1 MTAQQLKNS
10 ILQMAVQGKL
20 VPQDPD
26 DEPAS
31 VLLERIRAEKE
42 KLIKEGKIKKEKN
55 PSVIFRGSDNL
66 PYEKIGKEVRCIADE
81 IPFEIPDSWEWVRLG
96 NVGSTNIGLTYSPS
110 DKCLTEGIVVLRSN
124 NIKNG
129 LMDYND
135 CLRVSCQVPERALI
149 NKGDILICARNGS
162 RSLVGKAA
170 IVDQEGMAF
179 GAFMAKYSSPFN
191 PYVHLFI
198 ESPVFRNQLDG
209 VNTETINQITQE
221 MLKNQLIPLPPLAEQ
236 KRIVEK
242 IEELLPH
249 IEEYGK
255 TESKVSKLNAEF
267 PEQLKKS
274 ILQWAIQGKL
284 VQQNPNDEPA
294 SFLLERIRAEKAK
307 LIKEGKIK
315 KDKNESVIFRRDNS
329 HYTLQGKNEV
339 CIDDKIPFDLPD
351 GWAWCNLQMVTTN
364 IHYGYTASAAPT
376 GNSKLLRI
384 TDIQNNAVNW
394 EDVPFC
400 TVTPNELEGYQLHN
414 RDIMIA
420 RTGGTIGKTYIVRN
434 LNETAVFASYLI
446 RAIPVPHINEEYL
459 KIFMESPFYWKQLKD
474 FSSGTGQPNVN
485 GNSLKNLL
493 LPLPPLEE
501 QERIVQFYFE
511 FLPTVISLT
520 EFSL

>member
-20 VPQDPD
+20 VPQDPT

-81 IPFEIPDSWEWVRLG
+81 IPFEIPNSWEWVRLETA
-96 NVGSTNIGLTYSPS
+96 VLTEMGQSPS
-110 DKCLTEGIVVLRSN
+110 GDSVSSASLGIEFH
-124 NIKNG
+124 
-129 LMDYND
+129 
-135 CLRVSCQVPERALI
+135 Q
-149 NKGDILICARNGS
+149 
-162 RSLVGKAA
+162 GK
-170 IVDQEGMAF
+170 VFF
-179 GAFMAKYSSPFN
+179 GEKFLQKS
-191 PYVHLFI
+191 
-198 ESPVFRNQLDG
+198 
-209 VNTETINQITQE
+209 NQITSQPSKIVE
-221 MLKNQLIPLPPLAEQ
+221 AGTILLCVRAPVGKVNVTQRKICIGRGLCGIAPIIDIESDFLYYLLESYENIFIKKATGTTFVAITAEVVKKQLIPLPPLAEQ
-236 KRIVEK
+236 KRIVAK

-249 IEEYGK
+249 IKEYGK
-255 TESKVSKLNAEF
+255 AESKVSKLNVEF

-284 VQQNPNDEPA
+284 VPQNPDDEPA
-294 SFLLERIRAEKAK
+294 SVLLERIRAEKAK

-400 TVTPNELEGYQLHN
+400 TVTPSELEGYQLHN

>member
-1 MTAQQLKNS
+1 MFFNKSSN
-10 ILQMAVQGKL
+10 
-20 VPQDPD
+20 
-26 DEPAS
+26 
-31 VLLERIRAEKE
+31 
-42 KLIKEGKIKKEKN
+42 
-55 PSVIFRGSDNL
+55 NL

-96 NVGSTNIGLTYSPS
+96 NICNFGECINAEPGVIPDEAWVLDLEDIEKDTGRLIQIKTKKETKCTSTKHAFDAGQILYSKLRPYLNKVVIAPNS
-110 DKCLTEGIVVLRSN
+110 GFCTSEILPLRFYGDLFIPYVQRFLMSPGFVEYTIQCSYGVKMPRLGTE
-124 NIKNG
+124 
-129 LMDYND
+129 D
-135 CLRVSCQVPERALI
+135 
-149 NKGDILICARNGS
+149 
-162 RSLVGKAA
+162 GKAA
-170 IVDQEGMAF
+170 FV
-179 GAFMAKYSSPFN
+179 
-191 PYVHLFI
+191 
-198 ESPVFRNQLDG
+198 PV
-209 VNTETINQITQE
+209 
-221 MLKNQLIPLPPLAEQ
+221 PPLAEQ
-236 KRIVEK
+236 KRIVAK

-255 TESKVSKLNAEF
+255 AESKVYKLNAEF

-284 VQQNPNDEPA
+284 VPQNPEDEPA
-294 SFLLERIRAEKAK
+294 SVLLERIRAEKAK
-307 LIKEGKIK
+307 LIKDGKIK

-351 GWAWCNLQMVTTN
+351 GWVWCNLQMVTTN

-459 KIFMESPFYWKQLKD
+459 KIFMESPFYWKQLKN

>member
-1 MTAQQLKNS
+1 M
-10 ILQMAVQGKL
+10 
-20 VPQDPD
+20 
-26 DEPAS
+26 
-31 VLLERIRAEKE
+31 
-42 KLIKEGKIKKEKN
+42 
-55 PSVIFRGSDNL
+55 
-66 PYEKIGKEVRCIADE
+66 
-81 IPFEIPDSWEWVRLG
+81 PFEVPDSWCWVSLSDVC
-96 NVGSTNIGLTYSPS
+96 NVARGGSPRPIKEYLTDDKNGINWIKIGDADKDGKYINSTKEKISPS
-110 DKCLTEGIVVLRSN
+110 GISKARMVH
-124 NIKNG
+124 
-129 LMDYND
+129 
-135 CLRVSCQVPERALI
+135 
-149 NKGDILICARNGS
+149 KGDFLLTNSMSFGRPYILNIDGCIHDGW
-162 RSLVGKAA
+162 LVLSGYQSAYDK
-170 IVDQEGMAF
+170 DFLFLMLSSAF
-179 GAFMAKYSSPFN
+179 AYQQFCGVVSGAVVKNLNSDKVAEA
-191 PYVHLFI
+191 LF
-198 ESPVFRNQLDG
+198 
-209 VNTETINQITQE
+209 
-221 MLKNQLIPLPPLAEQ
+221 PLPPLAEQ
-236 KRIVEK
+236 KRIVAK

-255 TESKVSKLNAEF
+255 AESKVSKLNAEF

-284 VQQNPNDEPA
+284 VPQNLNDEPA
-294 SFLLERIRAEKAK
+294 SVLLERIRAEKAK

-315 KDKNESVIFRRDNS
+315 KDKNESIIFRRDNS

-446 RAIPVPHINEEYL
+446 RAIPVSHINEEYL